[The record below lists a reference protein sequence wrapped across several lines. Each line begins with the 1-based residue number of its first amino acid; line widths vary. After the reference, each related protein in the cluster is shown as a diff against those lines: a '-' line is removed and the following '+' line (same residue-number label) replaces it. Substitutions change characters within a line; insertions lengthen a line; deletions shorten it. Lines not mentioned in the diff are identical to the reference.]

1 MFKISPVQDAA
12 VAKEYSRLCGVEYR
26 DDAFLYAATDAESG
40 ALLAVSQFEILG
52 EYGYIYSMRSI
63 PVIDDFEL
71 MFILGRQTMNFM
83 NSCGAEIIRAGLDS
97 AEHSLL
103 KAIGFNKKEEFFE
116 CNTNG
121 MFDGS
126 HCSGHNP
133 VADLT

>member
-12 VAKEYSRLCGVEYR
+12 AAKEYSSLCGVEYR

-71 MFILGRQTMNFM
+71 MFILGRQTMNFIDL
-83 NSCGAEIIRAGLDS
+83 CGAHKCKADADGTDN
-97 AEHSLL
+97 SLL
-103 KAIGFNKKEEFFE
+103 RAIGFSDKAGEFTVDMTGF
-116 CNTNG
+116 
-121 MFDGS
+121 FDGS
-126 HCSGHNP
+126 HCSGHGK
-133 VADLT
+133 